1 MRGLDRQFLIELC
14 TTDKTYPRLEG
25 DFLIVE
31 CQLGDGSR
39 IELSLDI
46 ARETFYKL
54 PEFSVNLK
62 RHPRLAG
69 LPHVGPSGGICSSDA
84 TKSQPNPERPEQ
96 CIKETL
102 DRAIA
107 VLDEGIAGSNY
118 DDYAEE
124 LNAYWMMESTCFGY
138 ICDAFPSRAQT
149 IYAAFAKIGR
159 KKIPCFASSK
169 QTAIEFAA
177 HLGDHSNHTVDT
189 IPCLFLQLSQ
199 PLSFPLP
206 TTYREWDEEIG
217 RSGKH
222 TQNKYRSFLCESKR
236 KKGFIILGVPS
247 ESRRYIAGFLQDKT
261 PNYHGFRAKTPKR
274 HERALK
280 DLSYSKKKALK
291 YHLENISQ
299 ERLFN
304 RGGSGQGLYGTFGII
319 GCGSL
324 GSYLAKSLAD
334 AGASKFLLID
344 DEILGVENV
353 ARHACGF
360 SYIGE
365 NKAQAMKKLLERDN
379 PNVRC
384 TSFVDDANLI
394 IDDSPQLLNNS
405 QTVFVTAA
413 DSPIE
418 YHCVRALCNKT
429 LTCPLVIMWVEP
441 FALVAHA
448 IVLNKPQDVIN
459 DMFDENLAFANPA
472 ILNSGDFLRREAG
485 CQSSYMPYSGLDV
498 QAFLHSFIRV
508 WGSDTTI
515 RKDRNYHFIW
525 TGKLS
530 AAGKLDATVA
540 SQYARM
546 NDYSFSIERID

>member
-1 MRGLDRQFLIELC
+1 M
-14 TTDKTYPRLEG
+14 
-25 DFLIVE
+25 
-31 CQLGDGSR
+31 
-39 IELSLDI
+39 
-46 ARETFYKL
+46 
-54 PEFSVNLK
+54 
-62 RHPRLAG
+62 
-69 LPHVGPSGGICSSDA
+69 
-84 TKSQPNPERPEQ
+84 
-96 CIKETL
+96 
-102 DRAIA
+102 
-107 VLDEGIAGSNY
+107 
-118 DDYAEE
+118 
-124 LNAYWMMESTCFGY
+124 
-138 ICDAFPSRAQT
+138 
-149 IYAAFAKIGR
+149 
-159 KKIPCFASSK
+159 
-169 QTAIEFAA
+169 
-177 HLGDHSNHTVDT
+177 
-189 IPCLFLQLSQ
+189 
-199 PLSFPLP
+199 
-206 TTYREWDEEIG
+206 
-217 RSGKH
+217 
-222 TQNKYRSFLCESKR
+222 
-236 KKGFIILGVPS
+236 
-247 ESRRYIAGFLQDKT
+247 
-261 PNYHGFRAKTPKR
+261 
-274 HERALK
+274 
-280 DLSYSKKKALK
+280 
-291 YHLENISQ
+291 
-299 ERLFN
+299 
-304 RGGSGQGLYGTFGII
+304 
-319 GCGSL
+319 
-324 GSYLAKSLAD
+324 
-334 AGASKFLLID
+334 
-344 DEILGVENV
+344 ENV